1 MHQVKTELV
10 VAVAQPRTVMGA
22 VAANVDAHAALIQR
36 ANARLVVFPELSL
49 TGYQLEVAPVDV
61 AGPVVDRLVLACAA
75 TGCSALVGA
84 PVEDRGRRYI
94 AMVLVDSSGAEVV
107 YRKTHLGAAEKAR
120 FRPGPGPRTIDL
132 DGWRIGLGICR
143 DTGVPE
149 HVRGTARLGVDLY
162 ACGVVHHD
170 WELGEQRHR
179 ARTIAETCTAP
190 VAMASF
196 AGPTGGGYLHT
207 AGHSAIW
214 SATSTLVAEA
224 GAGPDQIAHA
234 TIGRTPPGRA
244 GDDHTP
250 KTA

>member
-1 MHQVKTELV
+1 M
-10 VAVAQPRTVMGA
+10 MGA

-120 FRPGPGPRTIDL
+120 FRPGPAP
-132 DGWRIGLGICR
+132 
-143 DTGVPE
+143 
-149 HVRGTARLGVDLY
+149 
-162 ACGVVHHD
+162 
-170 WELGEQRHR
+170 QRS
-179 ARTIAETCTAP
+179 TL
-190 VAMASF
+190 
-196 AGPTGGGYLHT
+196 TGGALGWGYVV
-207 AGHSAIW
+207 
-214 SATSTLVAEA
+214 TLVCPSTC
-224 GAGPDQIAHA
+224 GAPRGSGWTCMPAVSFIMTGNSASNGTVLAPLPRRVPRRLPWQASPGPPEVA
-234 TIGRTPPGRA
+234 TYTQRAIRLSGRRRRRW
-244 GDDHTP
+244 
-250 KTA
+250 